1 MNHLSLVLA
10 QCYCEPCLGCCT
22 RLPVLWVS
30 SHQSHN
36 IIFVLH
42 LSLSMGTFFLELV
55 PGLLEALR
63 SVLLDNLPDLLLFS
77 EM

>member
-1 MNHLSLVLA
+1 
-10 QCYCEPCLGCCT
+10 
-22 RLPVLWVS
+22 
-30 SHQSHN
+30 
-36 IIFVLH
+36 
-42 LSLSMGTFFLELV
+42 MGTFFLELV